1 MSDLYGIL
9 TSAAGSLKAFQSA
22 LDVTQNNVSNS
33 QTPGYVTQTA
43 VLDSLSFNTAT
54 GLQGGVE
61 AGTPQSSRNQY
72 AEAAVR
78 QQVTL
83 AGNSAQLATSLQ
95 PIEQIF
101 NVTGTGGIANALD
114 ALFQS
119 FSSWANNPSHTG
131 AQSAVLNAASQTA
144 TAIQQSAHQ
153 LGQITTSVNGDI
165 QSTLTAI
172 NQAAATIQQYNEK
185 QQGPAKPDAGLDAQL
200 NAALETLAQYGDVQS
215 MTQPDGSVTVLLG
228 GQVPLVIGNQVNQL
242 RLTYTTPSGATNPS
256 ATPNATIVDSNG
268 TDVTGKLSDGQLGAL
283 LSVRNTVLP
292 QLIGGPNDDGGLNTL
307 ASSLADTVNGL
318 LANAGGAPL
327 FTYDSST
334 ATAAASTIA
343 LNSSLQPQDL
353 VAADAGPPAVSNGTA
368 LALSNLANDPTQGP
382 QGMTFGQFYAS
393 MATSLG
399 NQTSEAQTASTA
411 DSQSVT
417 QARAL
422 RQQLSGVSLDEQA
435 MQLMQL
441 QRSYQASSQMV
452 SVIDQILQSVINMVQ

>member
-1 MSDLYGIL
+1 MSDLFGIL
-9 TSAAGSLKAFQSA
+9 TSSANALKAFQSA

-33 QTPGYVTQTA
+33 QTPGYVTQNA
-43 VLDSLSFNTAT
+43 VLDSLSFNTAS

-72 AEAAVR
+72 AEASVR

-83 AGNSAQLATSLQ
+83 AGNSSQLTTSLQ
-95 PIEQIF
+95 PIEQVF

-114 ALFQS
+114 SLFQS
-119 FSSWANNPSHTG
+119 FSSWATNPSDTG
-131 AQSAVLNAASQTA
+131 AQSAVLSAASGAA
-144 TAIQQSAHQ
+144 TAIQQSAQQ

-172 NQAAATIQQYNEK
+172 NQAAAQIQQYNEA
-185 QQGPAKPDAGLDAQL
+185 QQGPSKPDAGLDAQL
-200 NAALETLAQYGDVQS
+200 NSALETLAQYGDVQS
-215 MTQPDGSVTVLLG
+215 MPQPDGTVTVLLG

-242 RLTYTTPSGATNPS
+242 SLTYTTPAGATNPS
-256 ATPNATIVDSNG
+256 ATPNATIVDSHG
-268 TDVTGKLSDGQLGAL
+268 TDVTDKLSDGQLGAL

-292 QLIGGPNDDGGLNTL
+292 QLIGGPNDEGGLNTL
-307 ASSLADTVNGL
+307 ASNLADTVNGM

-327 FTYDSST
+327 FTYDSSNP
-334 ATAAASTIA
+334 TAAASTIA

-353 VAADAGPPAVSNGTA
+353 VASDSTSSNGTA

-393 MATSLG
+393 MASSLG
-399 NQTSEAQTASTA
+399 NQLSQAQTASTT
-411 DSQSVT
+411 DTQSVA
-417 QARAL
+417 QARSL
-422 RQQLSGVSLDEQA
+422 RQQLSGVSLDDQA
-435 MQLMQL
+435 MQLIQL